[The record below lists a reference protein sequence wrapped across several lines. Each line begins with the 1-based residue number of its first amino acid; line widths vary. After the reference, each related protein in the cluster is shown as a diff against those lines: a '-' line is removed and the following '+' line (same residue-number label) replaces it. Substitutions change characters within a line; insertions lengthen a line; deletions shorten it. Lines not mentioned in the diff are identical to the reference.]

1 MAGRKVAVVTGAS
14 SGIGEATARQLVAD
28 GFEVVIGAR
37 RAERLE
43 SLAAEIGARPLPLDV
58 TSDDSVASFCRAIP
72 ACDVLVNNA
81 GGALGLDPVEDAD
94 LSQWQDMFD
103 TNVLGVVRMTKALL
117 PALERSG
124 DGIVIVIG
132 SIAGFEPY
140 EGGAGY
146 NAAKHAVRAMR
157 QVLRYEL
164 LGRPVRVCEIDP
176 GMVDTEFSLVRFAGD
191 ADRAAKVYDGMTP
204 LTAQD
209 VAECVAFVASRPA
222 HVNIDQ
228 LVLMARDQ
236 ASARRV
242 DRRVG

>member
-1 MAGRKVAVVTGAS
+1 
-14 SGIGEATARQLVAD
+14 
-28 GFEVVIGAR
+28 
-37 RAERLE
+37 
-43 SLAAEIGARPLPLDV
+43 
-58 TSDDSVASFCRAIP
+58 
-72 ACDVLVNNA
+72 
-81 GGALGLDPVEDAD
+81 
-94 LSQWQDMFD
+94 
-103 TNVLGVVRMTKALL
+103 
-117 PALERSG
+117 
-124 DGIVIVIG
+124 
-132 SIAGFEPY
+132 
-140 EGGAGY
+140 
-146 NAAKHAVRAMR
+146 
-157 QVLRYEL
+157 
-164 LGRPVRVCEIDP
+164 VRVCEIDP

>member
-1 MAGRKVAVVTGAS
+1 
-14 SGIGEATARQLVAD
+14 
-28 GFEVVIGAR
+28 
-37 RAERLE
+37 
-43 SLAAEIGARPLPLDV
+43 
-58 TSDDSVASFCRAIP
+58 
-72 ACDVLVNNA
+72 LVNNA